1 MAANSADSAITSAAT
16 KLIPDS
22 VSPAEGTHIAITH
35 AALATPPVT
44 VPIVRPRMLSI
55 FDTTLLFADIRFV
68 VVARD

>member
-1 MAANSADSAITSAAT
+1 
-16 KLIPDS
+16 
-22 VSPAEGTHIAITH
+22 VSPAEGTHIAIIH